1 MPDAHL
7 AGTRKLSEHCMSRK
21 LKILPVIL
29 ALGTIVF
36 APACGTNHAKV
47 RFVQASA
54 DAPGLDAALDGKTVA
69 TNMAFG
75 AVSPATGYL
84 TISAGNHRVEMRD
97 TGTTTDQINSIVDFG
112 SQKAYTML
120 ASGKVSDKTI
130 AALLK
135 TDDNSAPSSGNVKL
149 RVIHDA
155 PDGPTLIGPIH
166 IDVYAVSPGTDI
178 TSISPNIANLA
189 YQQASDYL
197 ILTAATYEVIVTDS
211 ADTTKGRIIDQTY
224 VLAGGEI
231 RTLVTLNVQGGNTM
245 SPSPLVLNDLN

>member
-1 MPDAHL
+1 MPDSHL

-21 LKILPVIL
+21 LKILPVVL

-47 RFVQASA
+47 RFVQASVQASA

-130 AALLK
+130 AALL
-135 TDDNSAPSSGNVKL
+135 
-149 RVIHDA
+149 
-155 PDGPTLIGPIH
+155 
-166 IDVYAVSPGTDI
+166 
-178 TSISPNIANLA
+178 
-189 YQQASDYL
+189 
-197 ILTAATYEVIVTDS
+197 
-211 ADTTKGRIIDQTY
+211 
-224 VLAGGEI
+224 
-231 RTLVTLNVQGGNTM
+231 
-245 SPSPLVLNDLN
+245 